1 MSDKDVFYDIFFIY
15 HPADKDQA
23 RRIAAQLRATDISV
37 HFAEDEFGKTAESLK
52 RMKDGALRSYTAAFV
67 MSPNSAESQ
76 LCNELLQYA
85 VSSGKRLVTLILDD
99 NIDVEVHPAIAQNP
113 YVFFR
118 KSDDLAARVDEL
130 RAYLRADPHLKLHTE
145 LLALAEKWRER
156 GRPPELLLP
165 PDRLDEARGWL
176 AAASARHPKP
186 SQLQLEF
193 IHGSRRQPPRPGR
206 ASSRHLTLGTLAVI
220 ALGGCLLL
228 LQSAVAGWRANQIA
242 DERTNE
248 ARTQTALAAA
258 EATAAGDSAV
268 GLIDS
273 VAATSASLRLAVA
286 QRATAEAI
294 AATAAF
300 QLTRTAEADERIRAA
315 QLRATEV
322 AKLERGEVARR
333 LVQAG
338 EEALDAGDSELALAL
353 AWVAKDWL
361 DKPKAAYRLLRRA
374 AATERAMTIDEVA
387 LLRIQPAGA
396 GFAIVPGSRDAL
408 RIYAGD
414 TWSRRS
420 DLTDHEGEI
429 AAIAYSSAGDR
440 LISATEAGEIVIRD
454 GFTGEAERRL
464 NGHRGAVTALAL
476 SPDGE
481 RLYSGASQPQLIA
494 WNLDSGEQVAA
505 YARDDEW
512 RIDDLA
518 LSADGGRLIGF
529 YELGGRSV
537 MAQWSAETLELLTGD
552 SGGRVYR
559 GYDGHGRLAYSGG
572 SSLPAFPGDSNT
584 GDLTLWDLATGERR
598 AQLTDGFNWSFLSG
612 DSLAAATDD
621 LLFIAFHEDM
631 ALVAVDNNA
640 SGRSANLV
648 NIAEGRL
655 LRRFSDEQAKLLTSA
670 EFIDRETILSATRDN
685 RVLLW
690 SSLDGRLIREIGA
703 APGKIAQVA
712 SQRRGKS
719 GDRPYRRWRR
729 PYLGLE
735 RRRGA
740 TAACASRP
748 SRRALSSVRAEAR
761 FSPSTSTGLS
771 LRDADAGELL
781 VQLRASLVSRVD
793 GAFAVFDG
801 ERIAVHD
808 IETGAAIR
816 QWEWR
821 KDAIAEL
828 HLAPDGETL
837 LAVGDSGELWL
848 ARGEADRLERLA
860 GEDLRPTLVRFA
872 PGGEWLL
879 TLHEEI
885 ALIWEL
891 ETGEARGYPL
901 GFASRGAVQAAF
913 SADGESLIF
922 FVQLEDGLAGL
933 TRIGLADNEA
943 RRQVFV
949 DVSAAALSA
958 DGEWLSLVN
967 GDGRVQIVASES
979 GAIMRQFRA
988 EVGDMQKLS
997 YQPETD
1003 RLITAAGSELL
1014 IWDAEAGAVDQRF
1027 AHADAL
1033 IEFSLSQDGRR
1044 ILTTD
1049 ASGFYRLW
1057 QVESATELMARV
1069 AAEHSPRPLSCGER
1083 EQYSVAPLCE

>member
-206 ASSRHLTLGTLAVI
+206 ASSRHLTLGILAVI

-258 EATAAGDSAV
+258 EATAAGDSTV

-374 AATERAMTIDEVA
+374 AAIERAMTIDEVA

-512 RIDDLA
+512 RIADLA

-621 LLFIAFHEDM
+621 LLFIAFHEDI
-631 ALVAVDNNA
+631 ALVTVENNA

-703 APGKIAQVA
+703 APGKIAQVQA
-712 SQRRGKS
+712 SAAANLAIALTA
-719 GDRPYRRWRR
+719 D
-729 PYLGLE
+729 
-735 RRRGA
+735 GA
-740 TAACASRP
+740 AHIW
-748 SRRALSSVRAEAR
+748 ALSDAGAQPLLALRDVPPGAVI
-761 FSPSTSTGLS
+761 SPSGRQIFALDSAGLS

-821 KDAIAEL
+821 EDAIAEL

-860 GEDLRPTLVRFA
+860 GEDLRPSLVRFA

-967 GDGRVQIVASES
+967 GDGRVQVVASES

-1083 EQYSVAPLCE
+1083 EQYLVAPLCE